1 MYGKQDMTIRRTQAQ
16 RSATTQDALRT
27 AARELWGERGY
38 AEVGTPEIAQRAG
51 VTRGAMYHQYAD
63 KAALFL
69 DVVEAVEADVMN
81 RLAAAT
87 LARQPATPAA
97 ALHAA
102 VDAWLDISAEREIR
116 QLILLDAP
124 NILGWDGF
132 RDISE
137 RYSLGMTE
145 QLLQAAMESGELQA
159 QPVRPLAHILIG
171 ALDAASMAIANAAE
185 PEIAGAEVRTALHG
199 VINGM
204 LAGRP

>member
-1 MYGKQDMTIRRTQAQ
+1 MAIRRTQAQ
-16 RSATTQDALRT
+16 RSAATQDALRR

-38 AEVGTPEIAQRAG
+38 ADVGTPEIAQRAG

-69 DVVEAVEADVMN
+69 DVVESVEADVMN

-87 LARQPATPAA
+87 LAQQPATPAA

-102 VDAWLDISAEREIR
+102 VDAWLDISSEREIR

-124 NILGWDGF
+124 NVLGWNGF
-132 RDISE
+132 RDIAE

-145 QLLQAAMESGELQA
+145 QLLQAAMDSGELA
-159 QPVRPLAHILIG
+159 HQPVRPLAHILIG
-171 ALDAASMAIANAAE
+171 ALDAAAMTIANAE
-185 PEIAGAEVRTALHG
+185 QPEMTGAEVRAALHG
-199 VINGM
+199 IVNGM
-204 LAGRP
+204 LAGHP